1 MCVSSIESSNSMPI
15 HVKAAYMPYMMN
27 AAIQIVIEH
36 TEATPHRGHTTEA
49 TDGQT
54 PRRAPRHLH
63 YIPVFGIILCLPSL
77 TPCMLLRLLPISSLH
92 AMIVALSL
100 TLSHSLSLSLRGTLA
115 LAAAS
120 RYHPFGLPI
129 VDHPL
134 SARVVRSLSSPLW
147 RLAMRSSRVPRSAHI
162 GSELYLL
169 RSKLYTSTQNGR
181 A

>member
-1 MCVSSIESSNSMPI
+1 MCVSDRVFSMR
-15 HVKAAYMPYMMN
+15 MPYMMN

-100 TLSHSLSLSLRGTLA
+100 TLSHSLSLCAAHWPLPPPPVTIPSDCPSWIIRSQLA
-115 LAAAS
+115 SSARS
-120 RYHPFGLPI
+120 RHPF
-129 VDHPL
+129 
-134 SARVVRSLSSPLW
+134 W